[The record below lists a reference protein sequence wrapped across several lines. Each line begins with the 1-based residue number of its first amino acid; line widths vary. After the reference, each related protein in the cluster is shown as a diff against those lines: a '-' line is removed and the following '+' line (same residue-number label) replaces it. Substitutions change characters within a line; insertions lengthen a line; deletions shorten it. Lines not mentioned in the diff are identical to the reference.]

1 MVLYKY
7 SMVYNSLPRNI
18 IVLPSFLYFL
28 QAMWSLGRKD
38 MSAHLNYIYCKV
50 KAWIQAW
57 ISSYAWNMMINFI
70 ILLNKHDLSLSL
82 LMVTQRHV
90 YFSFQYMSLHVLII
104 FIFIFSILGP
114 SCVHFYFYF
123 SIPLHL
129 KNIGVFLGG
138 NKRHVFAYF

>member
-50 KAWIQAW
+50 KA
-57 ISSYAWNMMINFI
+57 
-70 ILLNKHDLSLSL
+70 
-82 LMVTQRHV
+82 
-90 YFSFQYMSLHVLII
+90 
-104 FIFIFSILGP
+104 
-114 SCVHFYFYF
+114 
-123 SIPLHL
+123 
-129 KNIGVFLGG
+129 
-138 NKRHVFAYF
+138 